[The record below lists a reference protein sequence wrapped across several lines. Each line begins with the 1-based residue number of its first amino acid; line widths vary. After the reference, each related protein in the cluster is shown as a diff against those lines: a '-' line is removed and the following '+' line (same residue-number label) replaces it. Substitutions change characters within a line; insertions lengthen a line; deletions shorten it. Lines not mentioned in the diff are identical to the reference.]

1 MEEEGD
7 ELRWKLID
15 SHVSNLLLSLLLPA
29 GATVLVLVLVLA
41 GAGRENIPLSV
52 SSGVM

>member
-29 GATVLVLVLVLA
+29 GATVLVLVLA